1 MDKITNKIYEKY
13 VEYFS
18 VKDYDIL
25 SDPDRSVITFKVIEK
40 YINKPWNWGYLSGR
54 EDITKKIFFRHIERW
69 NFYNMSLCGNINPDI
84 IEDNLSL
91 PWDFDMLGSSARI
104 TPEFIDRHP
113 ELPWNWYYISLNKNI
128 TAEFIKKHK
137 DKNWYYSSILGNE
150 LLMND
155 TACMN
160 AMKKDIVE
168 RRDTIRSIFKNII
181 EKNLL
186 EGIVNY
192 VGYD

>member
-1 MDKITNKIYEKY
+1 
-13 VEYFS
+13 
-18 VKDYDIL
+18 
-25 SDPDRSVITFKVIEK
+25 
-40 YINKPWNWGYLSGR
+40 
-54 EDITKKIFFRHIERW
+54 
-69 NFYNMSLCGNINPDI
+69 MSLCGNINPDI